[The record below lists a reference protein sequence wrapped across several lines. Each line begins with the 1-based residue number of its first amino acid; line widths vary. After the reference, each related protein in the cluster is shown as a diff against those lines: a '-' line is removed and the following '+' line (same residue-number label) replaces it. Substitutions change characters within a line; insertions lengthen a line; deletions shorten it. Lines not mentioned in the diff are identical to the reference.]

1 MGVVI
6 VVDVLKVVIAE
17 GCREASKSSLI
28 SIKQK
33 ASPSRVL
40 GPPVSSPTSSWL
52 ALVTEYLVVLVVVDI
67 IIIAIVVE
75 VDVQTEV
82 VSEPLEPK

>member
-1 MGVVI
+1 MSV
-6 VVDVLKVVIAE
+6 E
-17 GCREASKSSLI
+17 
-28 SIKQK
+28 QK
-33 ASPSRVL
+33 TSPSE
-40 GPPVSSPTSSWL
+40 VSGHLVFSPSSSWL

-82 VSEPLEPK
+82 VSEPLEPKWSRKVK